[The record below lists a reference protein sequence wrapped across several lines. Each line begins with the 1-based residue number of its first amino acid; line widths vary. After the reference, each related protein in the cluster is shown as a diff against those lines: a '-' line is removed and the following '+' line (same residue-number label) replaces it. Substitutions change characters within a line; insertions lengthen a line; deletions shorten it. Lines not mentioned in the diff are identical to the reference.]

1 MNSQK
6 VKKIGGLF
14 ILLVM
19 VVIALVFLYEKNSEF
34 INGLMGVRK
43 PAKLSPEIIYLPAPK
58 ALDEFPRTEKLPRV
72 DMQTLPVEPTKI
84 PKNTAGTV
92 TDLDKEEMTD
102 SHQAEAL
109 HSKETSL
116 TFKPSYYDKS
126 RKLFEEI
133 TFQKL
138 LNEKEVLINT
148 ARAERINALRLEM
161 DFQIDTAQLNE
172 VLKKMSSKPVE
183 ASKVEP
189 ASGSK
194 SEVKSEVKS
203 ENHTHDDGDHID
215 TTNKSTTQSYSD
227 IKLLAL
233 YPDNATAVVAINGS
247 LHTVSELSQVGD
259 ILFYT
264 IEWLSQTIR
273 VKEHGKSQTI
283 AINTQRNMS
292 QLEVG
297 ADTGVS
303 DGQ

>member
-43 PAKLSPEIIYLPAPK
+43 PAQLSPEIIYLPAPK

-116 TFKPSYYDKS
+116 TSKPSYYDKS

-183 ASKVEP
+183 APKVEP

-194 SEVKSEVKS
+194 SEVKG

-264 IEWLSQTIR
+264 IEWFSQTIR
-273 VKEHGKSQTI
+273 IKEHGKSQII